1 MFIGSK
7 LQALRELNGYTRKE
21 LSDVIGV
28 TQQAVWQYEND
39 NVMPKIEILNTFQKI
54 FNVEMLF
61 LISGSAPKHVVHEEK
76 IAFRTSDHSS
86 RKKTKLEAR
95 YLDFADDLTSY
106 FEQFV
111 RTSPT
116 GFDQLQKLVHQL
128 VLNQHEPSPIRKV
141 AKVARNFLKLQDNH
155 DLMAKL
161 EQIGIYIVEKDL
173 GSDIDAYSTIADS
186 GRAWIVLGSIK
197 KSAVRRNFDL
207 AHELGHLLLH
217 TTLDFDE
224 LTTSKYKQIE
234 HEAHTFAAELL
245 LPLEDFTH
253 DFKALYRRSNPDY
266 YLDLK
271 RKYQVSIVAMAMHAY
286 DLGLMSYQ
294 EQRYFFGQ
302 RNKKGYRLMEPLD
315 DQLIPVRPGKLRALI
330 TLLFNQHILTLNDF
344 YQRLHVRPTFVTR
357 LFALDSNFFE
367 KYQPQHQY
375 VNHHNVIAFP
385 QSFNRNSSI

>member
-1 MFIGSK
+1 MS
-7 LQALRELNGYTRKE
+7 
-21 LSDVIGV
+21 
-28 TQQAVWQYEND
+28 
-39 NVMPKIEILNTFQKI
+39 
-54 FNVEMLF
+54 
-61 LISGSAPKHVVHEEK
+61 
-76 IAFRTSDHSS
+76 
-86 RKKTKLEAR
+86 
-95 YLDFADDLTSY
+95 
-106 FEQFV
+106 
-111 RTSPT
+111 
-116 GFDQLQKLVHQL
+116 
-128 VLNQHEPSPIRKV
+128 
-141 AKVARNFLKLQDNH
+141 
-155 DLMAKL
+155 
-161 EQIGIYIVEKDL
+161 
-173 GSDIDAYSTIADS
+173 SDIDAYSTIADS

-330 TLLFNQHILTLNDF
+330 TLLFNQHILS
-344 YQRLHVRPTFVTR
+344 VCESP
-357 LFALDSNFFE
+357 
-367 KYQPQHQY
+367 
-375 VNHHNVIAFP
+375 
-385 QSFNRNSSI
+385 